1 MKVIAVLVVYLAAI
15 GLSIGLVGVL
25 TKIVCWAFGFAFTW
39 RLAVGVWA
47 VIVMASWAFKPN
59 KGK

>member
-15 GLSIGLVGVL
+15 GISIGLTGL
-25 TKIVCWAFGFAFTW
+25 FLKIVCWAFGFAFTW